1 MKKLLLIVILWAAT
15 AGLAS
20 AFSVPCAVL
29 MTPNTTGSAGSSC
42 TVTPDPGFF
51 ISSLTLT
58 GTDDYTGDQS
68 GDPSVDY
75 DATLTQS
82 SDVYDAPTFCI
93 VDTSGGHSVPC
104 AITIAPANTVTGLAL
119 ARSTVTLPDASN
131 TVTGGTITGASIVLE
146 LNFAETQSP
155 VSPTPE
161 PGTLSLMGSGL
172 LGLGFLARKRL
183 SGVSTWR

>member
-1 MKKLLLIVILWAAT
+1 MKKLLLIGIFWAAT

-20 AFSVPCAVL
+20 ATDVPCAVL
-29 MTPNTTGSAGSSC
+29 MTPNTTGNTGSSC
-42 TVTPDPGFF
+42 TVNADPGFY

-68 GDPSVDY
+68 GDPFVDY
-75 DATLTQS
+75 GATLTQS
-82 SDVYDAPTFCI
+82 SDVYDPPTFC
-93 VDTSGGHSVPC
+93 VVVTSGGHSVPC
-104 AITIAPANTVTGLAL
+104 AFAIPPASTVTGLDL
-119 ARSTVTLPDASN
+119 ASYTVQLIDAGN

-146 LNFAETQSP
+146 LNWGETQIP

-183 SGVSTWR
+183 SRV